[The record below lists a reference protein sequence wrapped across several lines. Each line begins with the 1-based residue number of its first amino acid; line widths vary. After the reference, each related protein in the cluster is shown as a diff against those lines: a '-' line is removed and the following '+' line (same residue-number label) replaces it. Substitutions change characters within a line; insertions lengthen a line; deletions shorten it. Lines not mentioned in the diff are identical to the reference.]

1 MCTLNNY
8 QKHYESLS
16 VWGMT
21 GSIIWREMETL
32 LLKVKIQREDLKT
45 LAEKR
50 IIEFTVRVICQLWVQ
65 WIERHKSYCDM
76 KVLKCQYDQERWVL
90 FSFFVYSWKWRKNL
104 LSHSF
109 SLKLFKLVM
118 LVWRIFPVA
127 TLLSYIQEFVNCF
140 AVLHVLVSI

>member
-50 IIEFTVRVICQLWVQ
+50 IIEFTVRVICQL
-65 WIERHKSYCDM
+65 
-76 KVLKCQYDQERWVL
+76 
-90 FSFFVYSWKWRKNL
+90 
-104 LSHSF
+104 
-109 SLKLFKLVM
+109 
-118 LVWRIFPVA
+118 
-127 TLLSYIQEFVNCF
+127 
-140 AVLHVLVSI
+140 